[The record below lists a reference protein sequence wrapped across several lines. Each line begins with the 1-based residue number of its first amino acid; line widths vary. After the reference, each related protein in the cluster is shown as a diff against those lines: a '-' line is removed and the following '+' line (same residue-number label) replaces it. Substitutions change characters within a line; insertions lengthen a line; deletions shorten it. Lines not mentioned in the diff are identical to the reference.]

1 MKQPELHSLLREI
14 VQEVLDE
21 MTGTGA
27 VAGYQT
33 PFAFQGKGDAARK
46 RKIAADSM
54 PGGKVVGEGE
64 PDAET
69 EESLLVRRS
78 LSEQIDMRGKPCKKC
93 KKGTYQETSQFDDMD
108 GVVHCTKCGHPVKR
122 WVENLSEARSRY
134 LNYRD
139 SDVMKTHAKVS
150 YGIKEAHS
158 MLREVE
164 FLVGLCERLKLE
176 SGTSNDQLWKRT
188 AVDVS
193 RIHQRLKEIARR
205 VSRLSK

>member
-1 MKQPELHSLLREI
+1 MKQSELTSILREI
-14 VQEVLDE
+14 VEEVLDE

-33 PFAFQGKGDAARK
+33 PFAFQGKGDSVRK

-54 PGGKVVGEGE
+54 PGGKVVGEVE
-64 PDAET
+64 SSDDKS
-69 EESLLVRRS
+69 EEELLIRRQ
-78 LSEQIDMRGKPCKKC
+78 LE
-93 KKGTYQETSQFDDMD
+93 
-108 GVVHCTKCGHPVKR
+108 
-122 WVENLSEARSRY
+122 EARSRY

-139 SDVMKTHAKVS
+139 CSEMKTHAKIS

-176 SGTSNDQLWKRT
+176 SGVSNDRLWKRT
-188 AVDVS
+188 AQDVKN
-193 RIHQRLKEIARR
+193 IHTRLKEIARR
-205 VSRLSK
+205 VSRLNK

>member
-1 MKQPELHSLLREI
+1 MKQTELHSLLREI

-46 RKIAADSM
+46 RKIAARSM

-64 PDAET
+64 PVDDAAEK
-69 EESLLVRRS
+69 ELLVRRS
-78 LSEQIDMRGKPCKKC
+78 LA
-93 KKGTYQETSQFDDMD
+93 
-108 GVVHCTKCGHPVKR
+108 
-122 WVENLSEARSRY
+122 EARSRY

-176 SGTSNDQLWKRT
+176 SGTTNDQLWKRT

-205 VSRLSK
+205 VRRLSK

>member
-1 MKQPELHSLLREI
+1 MKQTELHSLLREI

-33 PFAFQGKGDAARK
+33 PFAFQGKGDSVRK

-54 PGGKVVGEGE
+54 PGGKVVGEGAPSE
-64 PDAET
+64 DAEK
-69 EESLLVRRS
+69 ELLVRRS
-78 LSEQIDMRGKPCKKC
+78 LG
-93 KKGTYQETSQFDDMD
+93 
-108 GVVHCTKCGHPVKR
+108 
-122 WVENLSEARSRY
+122 EARSRY